1 MTAPFATATPP
12 IRLLLFISMPAPHY
26 RAPKPGSNP
35 SKSLTQNTPNNV
47 LEASGFFLNLS
58 VTSQLEKRFVDAK
71 SLYEIDL
78 V

>member
-1 MTAPFATATPP
+1 MDLHLDCPTCTY
-12 IRLLLFISMPAPHY
+12 IGQQ
-26 RAPKPGSNP
+26 RAGPNP
-35 SKSLTQNTPNNV
+35 SNSLTQNTPNNV